1 MACVITASQDRKFSN
16 LKNSM
21 DNINIGLPLTLKKIY
36 EERLA
41 TDLDGNVL
49 KLHSEISEGEA
60 LILMKMV
67 EVANAKVT
75 LETGLAFGVS
85 ALAICHASRSLN
97 GNDWMHYGV
106 DPNQLTEYR
115 GTALASLK
123 KEGLDNNFTLLEGPS
138 HLMLPKLIEQG
149 VVLDCAFIDGWHTF
163 DYTLADFFLIDKML
177 KPGGYLAFH
186 DMYALSKQKVL
197 RFILSHR
204 KYQVAKELKVKGNE
218 SLKTTIKFFLWRLY
232 KYPYLFFSWFHWNYQ
247 LFNSSGLIVL
257 KKLENFEPDFSFYK
271 NF

>member
-1 MACVITASQDRKFSN
+1 MNC
-16 LKNSM
+16 M
-21 DNINIGLPLTLKKIY
+21 DNKIGLPLTLKKIY
-36 EERLA
+36 EERSA
-41 TDLDGNVL
+41 TDLNGNVL

-60 LILMKMV
+60 IILMKMV
-67 EVANAKVT
+67 EASNAKVT

-97 GNDWMHYGV
+97 GNAFVHYGV
-106 DPNQLTEYR
+106 DPNQLTEYN
-115 GTALASLK
+115 GSALASLK
-123 KEGLDNNFTLLEGPS
+123 KEGLAENFRLLEGPS
-138 HLMLPKLIEQG
+138 HLMLPKLIEEG

-204 KYQVAKELKVKGNE
+204 KYQIEKAFRVKGNE
-218 SLKTTIKFFLWRLY
+218 SFKTTFKFFLWRLY
-232 KYPYLFFSWFHWNYQ
+232 KYPRLIFSWYHWNYQ
-247 LFNSSGLIVL
+247 IFNSSGLMVL
-257 KKLENFEPDFSFYK
+257 RKLENFEPDFSFYK
-271 NF
+271 PF